1 MMFET
6 ILRFLG
12 FELCFRCEMKFT
24 SRTSQGMSL
33 LKLRDIWFRVWLSM
47 RGLHASFYNLFPP
60 TRTTTSY
67 RTTLKERESE
77 SFLGPLEIEVDVQPT
92 RRYVLDK
99 NCGTS
104 NSVSGST
111 PTDEHISTSAADH
124 ERATESADFH

>member
-67 RTTLKERESE
+67 RETLNERKPEI
-77 SFLGPLEIEVDVQPT
+77 FLVPLKIKVNVQLA
-92 RRYVLDK
+92 RRYVFDK
-99 NCGTS
+99 NCDTS

-111 PTDEHISTSAADH
+111 QANEHIPTSAADH
-124 ERATESADFH
+124 EQATGLPDFH